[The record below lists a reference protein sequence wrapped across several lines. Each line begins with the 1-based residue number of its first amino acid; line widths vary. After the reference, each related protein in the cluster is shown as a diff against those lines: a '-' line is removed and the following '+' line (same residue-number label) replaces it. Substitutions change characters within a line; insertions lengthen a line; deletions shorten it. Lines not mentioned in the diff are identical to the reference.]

1 MLEEINGSSIF
12 QDSKLRQPI
21 SQGSGMLEDRTVTI
35 VHGTD
40 FTSVSYTNFCAFK
53 AEVALFWA
61 TELANYIRY
70 HRTYL
75 CMT

>member
-1 MLEEINGSSIF
+1 
-12 QDSKLRQPI
+12 
-21 SQGSGMLEDRTVTI
+21 MLEDRTVTI

-70 HRTYL
+70 L
-75 CMT
+75 CITRDPVTF